1 MKKTLAL
8 LLVASLLLAG
18 CTELISS
25 DEDDEVKKI
34 EVNEEIAL
42 EEIADFITID
52 ADESFGITMMY
63 DMDPSMMDDGGMLE
77 FDEDS
82 DAMITIE
89 MTEAWSPDGYHSSMV
104 MGLTEDGAT
113 MKMTQTFTHV
123 GTTIY
128 TSIGYETIGDICA
141 NEDSPEETEACEMQ
155 VESIPATQFYSMEAA
170 NTHTDL
176 IAAMAEETSDNS
188 DDFDVNG
195 FLELLEAVENYG
207 EFTATDETVDGLQ
220 IFDLTFD
227 MVPTPEE
234 ALEMCDADNS
244 GGISWDEF
252 IAEDCDDTDPSMTST
267 DEGLWLGFSS
277 ADTDGSEEL
286 TVDELP
292 AFITAVTA
300 FYEGGDDDEEME
312 MPGMK
317 VAFNS
322 AGEIEY
328 FEMQM
333 DEMGDE
339 IVTMKMYVLTEDRVA
354 SFFTDLEAG
363 ELVALPF
370 ELSDSMDGGSDD
382 WDDGGSSAYI
392 DAYLTDNWA
401 SSDMDY
407 ADPELRVYS
416 GFNDI
421 AGVYFTLYED
431 YTPITSW
438 AVSTSSFVDMSDTGM
453 GMVYYVP
460 VEDIDYGEG
469 CYMLVATITDMDG
482 YDWQWSREDICF
494 YGDDSG
500 GDDGGDEE
508 YIFYCSNDGEAYA
521 EAMGGIL
528 CPEGPGVTPECPNG
542 EDCVCI
548 DVDGTC
554 FDGDDDWG
562 YMTGDDDHG
571 DEFTCD
577 DGETIPMDYV
587 NDGEED
593 CMGGEDEGYVWTSTY
608 DNCDDSDHG
617 LSSLDCWDAEWD
629 IDGDGVPEDSNSY
642 WNYECEQLADGSW
655 ECMTDQ
661 INYYDNCAYEDEDYY
676 ECWLDEWDTDDDG
689 SYDLGSDGYMDY
701 ECEQLADGRW
711 ACSHSDDGGGD
722 GMLTPE
728 LVLELFDSDGDS
740 MLSWDEF
747 WDSFESGS
755 ADDEDALSLIFD
767 ENDDDMDGLLSEEEL
782 EDFILA
788 VMAYEDDDEPTFIC
802 GNGEEIPFM
811 YVNDGG
817 ADCADGADEQQYDS
831 DGNEINWF
839 DCMDGTQI
847 WISEVNDGY
856 EDCQDGEDEMPDMD
870 DDHDG
875 HDHDDHG
882 DEDMVCYDMST
893 HTVDHTIDNEADC
906 EAAGYMWTEDQSDD
920 HDHGDHGDDSDEI
933 VMYITSDMDFHFEG
947 DMSDYKIELATCDE
961 DYDWDTG
968 ESTKTCTTVMA
979 VAIADAGADSDIV
992 FHDADSSGTISVG
1005 DMIHIGETSEEW
1017 NTVRLYSV
1025 SADAYSDEN
1034 PMLTVPGFTGLVGM
1048 LALLGAAFIRRNE

>member
-34 EVNEEIAL
+34 EVNEDIAI
-42 EEIADFITID
+42 EKINDFITVD
-52 ADESFGITMMY
+52 EEESFGITMMY
-63 DMDPSMMDDGGMLE
+63 DMDPSMMDDGEMLE

-128 TSIGYETIGDICA
+128 TSMGYETIGDICA

-176 IAAMAEETSDNS
+176 IAAMAEETADNS
-188 DDFDVNG
+188 EDMDPMAMLQFFN
-195 FLELLEAVENYG
+195 FVECFG
-207 EFTATDETVDGLQ
+207 VFTPADSVDGLQ
-220 IFDLTFD
+220 VFDVAMEGMDDDEL
-227 MVPTPEE
+227 TPEM
-234 ALEMCDADNS
+234 ALCVADADDSNS
-244 GGISWDEF
+244 ISFEEF
-252 IAEDCDDTDPSMTST
+252 QSVDDTD
-267 DEGLWLGFSS
+267 DEDVSIMQTFFDE
-277 ADTDGSEEL
+277 ADANSDEEL
-286 TVDELP
+286 TADELQG
-292 AFITAVTA
+292 FIDAVDA
-300 FYEGGDDDEEME
+300 HYESEDDDMDGEGDSDM
-312 MPGMK
+312 MPAIS
-317 VAFNS
+317 VAFND

-328 FEMQM
+328 LEMGM

-339 IVTMKMYVLTEDRVA
+339 IVTMKIYVLTEDRVA

-382 WDDGGSSAYI
+382 WDDDGDFYCNDGTTIPMDWVNDGDEDCAGGEDEMDMGGS
-392 DAYLTDNWA
+392 
-401 SSDMDY
+401 
-407 ADPELRVYS
+407 
-416 GFNDI
+416 
-421 AGVYFTLYED
+421 
-431 YTPITSW
+431 
-438 AVSTSSFVDMSDTGM
+438 
-453 GMVYYVP
+453 
-460 VEDIDYGEG
+460 
-469 CYMLVATITDMDG
+469 
-482 YDWQWSREDICF
+482 
-494 YGDDSG
+494 DDEFMC
-500 GDDGGDEE
+500 DDGSTIPMDWVNDGDED
-508 YIFYCSNDGEAYA
+508 CAG
-521 EAMGGIL
+521 
-528 CPEGPGVTPECPNG
+528 G
-542 EDCVCI
+542 EDEM
-548 DVDGTC
+548 DMGESD
-554 FDGDDDWG
+554 
-562 YMTGDDDHG
+562 

-577 DGETIPMDYV
+577 DGVTIPMDYV
-587 NDGEED
+587 NDGDED
-593 CMGGEDEGYVWTSTY
+593 CADGEDEGVVWVFAY
-608 DNCDDSDHG
+608 DNCDPTGDLNSY
-617 LSSLDCWDAEWD
+617 DCWDNDWAD
-629 IDGDGVPEDSNSY
+629 ADGNVDEFASY
-642 WNYECEQLADGSW
+642 WDYECEQLTDGSW
-655 ECMTDQ
+655 ECTTDFV
-661 INYYDNCAYEDEDYY
+661 NYYDNCAYEGEDYY

-689 SYDLGSDGYMDY
+689 SYDLGSDGYMDSD
-701 ECEQLADGRW
+701 CEQLADGRW
-711 ACSHSDDGGGD
+711 ACSHPDDDGED
-722 GMLTPE
+722 NEGMLTPE
-728 LVLELFDSDGDS
+728 LVLELFDTDGDS

-747 WDSFESGS
+747 WNSYESGS

-788 VMAYEDDDEPTFIC
+788 VSAYEDGDEPTFIC

-811 YVNDGG
+811 FVNDG
-817 ADCADGADEQQYDS
+817 AEDCSDGADEQQYDS

-847 WISEVNDGY
+847 WITDVNDGY
-856 EDCQDGEDEMPDMD
+856 PDCQDGDDEMPEMD

-947 DMSDYKIELATCDE
+947 DISDYKIVLATCEE
-961 DYDWDTG
+961 DYDSDT
-968 ESTKTCTTVMA
+968 EEWITTCSTV
-979 VAIADAGADSDIV
+979 VSVQIADATADSDIM
-992 FHDADSSGTISVG
+992 FHDADGSETISVG